1 MSKRTWILKSFKFLG
16 MFFWVSKWMVHS
28 WTPEKPPKGYCAGR
42 FSRLQGPP
50 QVHPKRR
57 ITWWLVWFGTQFP
70 TKKCPLR
77 PQLAVSTLS
86 CLLSLRIG
94 HRSVTVSC
102 NVWWSEQLTIFWG
115 TTPFPYF
122 PTPFL
127 QSFAS
132 SKRPRRHFSRR
143 DRAQPFSGGN
153 GLRLDPK
160 WFHTFNKV

>member
-1 MSKRTWILKSFKFLG
+1 MSKRTYGLLQ
-16 MFFWVSKWMVHS
+16 
-28 WTPEKPPKGYCAGR
+28 PLKGYPMVLETGGSLSAPVPETRG
-42 FSRLQGPP
+42 LQDPP
-50 QVHPKRR
+50 QVHPKKEDHLMACL
-57 ITWWLVWFGTQFP
+57 IWDPASQL
-70 TKKCPLR
+70 LR

-94 HRSVTVSC
+94 HRSVTVSDH
-102 NVWWSEQLTIFWG
+102 FWG

-127 QSFAS
+127 QNFAS
-132 SKRPRRHFSRR
+132 SKRPRKHVLRR

-160 WFHTFNKV
+160 WFHKFNKV